1 MTTILCPTRGGKES
15 QPNQDF
21 AIQYASQRGADL
33 LFLYVSDLRLITR
46 AGPPI
51 VVDIEEEM
59 AEVGDF
65 LLTMAQER
73 AEKAGVPAR
82 TSVRSGIF
90 ANVLR
95 EVILENGIHTVILGG
110 SQEKTGLVTHE
121 RLQNLSE
128 ELGNELHVEFIVV
141 HNGEP
146 IFRTKPGE

>member
-21 AIQYASQRGADL
+21 AIHLASDQGADL
-33 LFLYVSDLRLITR
+33 LFLYVSDIRFISR

-51 VVDIEEEM
+51 VVDLEEEL

-73 AEKAGVPAR
+73 AEKADVHAR
-82 TSVRSGIF
+82 TLVRNGIF
-90 ANVLR
+90 SNILR
-95 EVILENGIHTVILGG
+95 EVILEEEVSTVVLGG
-110 SQEKTGLVTHE
+110 SQENTGIVTQE

-128 ELGNELHVEFIVV
+128 ELSKELSVDFIVV
-141 HNGEP
+141 HDGEM
-146 IFRTKPGE
+146 IFHTKNNK